1 MPTRETLVVASSWPN
16 SEALAAHVVLAH
28 THAAFHPYTWGLRR
42 GVALVATMLIDY
54 DKVEIATGMTTR
66 RRRS

>member
-16 SEALAAHVVLAH
+16 SEALAVHVVLAH
-28 THAAFHPYTWGLRR
+28 THAASHPYTWGLRR

-54 DKVEIATGMTTR
+54 DKVEIATRMTTR